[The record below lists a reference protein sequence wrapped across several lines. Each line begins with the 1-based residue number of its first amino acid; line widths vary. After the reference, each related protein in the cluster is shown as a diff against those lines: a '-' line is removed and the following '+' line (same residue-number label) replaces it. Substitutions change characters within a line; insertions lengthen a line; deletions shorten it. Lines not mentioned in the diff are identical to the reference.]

1 MPQGTEP
8 PIFGWAVLMLLRPGA
23 LVMLAPPTPAS
34 PRVPARTAPAP
45 RARPPARN
53 ARRSNSCDIATP
65 QRSRTPRLR
74 KNDDAVV
81 GDGGRLQLH
90 DRLRVAG
97 GWMATWAP
105 PPHGPRPWFP
115 AHRDQD
121 QDGEAEERRE
131 HMAIAVGDK
140 VPDVKVWTFGD
151 KGPEATTSA
160 EVLGRGKVVLFG
172 VPGAF
177 TPTCSDHHL
186 PGFVLRADEL
196 RAKGADRVVCV
207 SVNDPF
213 VMGAWGEDQKVGDS
227 VVMLSDGN
235 GELAEAMGLTMDGSG
250 FGLGSRIQRF
260 AAVIEDG
267 VVTWLAVEPGPG
279 LHVSSGEE
287 VLEAP

>member
-1 MPQGTEP
+1 
-8 PIFGWAVLMLLRPGA
+8 
-23 LVMLAPPTPAS
+23 
-34 PRVPARTAPAP
+34 
-45 RARPPARN
+45 
-53 ARRSNSCDIATP
+53 
-65 QRSRTPRLR
+65 
-74 KNDDAVV
+74 
-81 GDGGRLQLH
+81 
-90 DRLRVAG
+90 
-97 GWMATWAP
+97 MATWAL
-105 PPHGPRPWFP
+105 PPHVPRTGFP

-160 EVLGRGKVVLFG
+160 EVLGEGKVVLFG

-186 PGFVLRADEL
+186 PGFVLRAEEL

-227 VVMLSDGN
+227 VVMLADGN
-235 GELAEAMGLTMDGSG
+235 GDLAEAMGLTMDGSG
-250 FGLGSRIQRF
+250 FGLGSRVQRF
-260 AAVIEDG
+260 AAIIEDG

-279 LHVSSGEE
+279 LTVSSVEE
-287 VLEAP
+287 VLKAL

>member
-1 MPQGTEP
+1 
-8 PIFGWAVLMLLRPGA
+8 
-23 LVMLAPPTPAS
+23 
-34 PRVPARTAPAP
+34 
-45 RARPPARN
+45 
-53 ARRSNSCDIATP
+53 
-65 QRSRTPRLR
+65 
-74 KNDDAVV
+74 
-81 GDGGRLQLH
+81 
-90 DRLRVAG
+90 
-97 GWMATWAP
+97 MATWA
-105 PPHGPRPWFP
+105 RFSSVRRTCFR

-160 EVLGRGKVVLFG
+160 EVLGQGKVVLFS

-213 VMGAWGEDQKVGDS
+213 VMKAWGEDQKVGDS

-235 GELAEAMGLTMDGSG
+235 GDLVQAMGLTMDGSG
-250 FGLGSRIQRF
+250 FGLGSRVQRF
-260 AAVIEDG
+260 AAIVEDG

-279 LHVSSGEE
+279 LNVSSVEE
-287 VLEAP
+287 VLGAL